1 MKSTASTQY
10 QAKHQQ
16 MLSVAVLKEQ
26 NKRFKNTG
34 GRSQEN
40 RSEGFRPAL
49 SDTSTGTI
57 YPSCFADGRPAPMH
71 LLDGLPAEVV
81 LARSASGR
89 VIAIKESVVAG
100 FVKAGQ
106 FYTREQAAAAVT
118 TH

>member
-1 MKSTASTQY
+1 MKSIASTNY
-10 QAKHQQ
+10 QAKQQQ

-26 NKRFKNTG
+26 NKCFMRTG

-40 RSEGFRPAL
+40 RSEGFRPAF
-49 SDTSTGTI
+49 SDTKTGTV

-71 LLDGLPAEVV
+71 MLDGLPSDVV
-81 LARSASGR
+81 VARNESGR
-89 VIAIKESVVAG
+89 VISVKDSVIAG